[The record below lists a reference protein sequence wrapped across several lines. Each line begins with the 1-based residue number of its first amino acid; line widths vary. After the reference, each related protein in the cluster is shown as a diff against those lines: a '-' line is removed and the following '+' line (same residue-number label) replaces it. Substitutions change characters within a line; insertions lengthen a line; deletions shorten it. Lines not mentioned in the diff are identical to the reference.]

1 MTKLM
6 QMVTL
11 SVAVG
16 FAFAGCSTNAPQTAA
31 EAGSSPQHKSEL
43 QFVDLGAFD
52 RDLAGS
58 LSANLPKVDVEF
70 FDRTSPNAMPERMQT
85 WIASVEGGGGTVR
98 IIPPKSSVSAKS
110 PLLLIGALSTL
121 WSAYKTT
128 KEVSTQAQFRSA
140 KSYDAEIQLK
150 ADDKGGTV
158 VDRIVFTQRK

>member
-1 MTKLM
+1 MNRFM
-6 QMVTL
+6 QKPML
-11 SVAVG
+11 SLVIG
-16 FAFAGCSTNAPQTAA
+16 LSLAGCGTNAHQASA
-31 EAGSSPQHKSEL
+31 DAGSSRQHKSEL
-43 QFVDLGAFD
+43 QFVDLNAFD

-85 WIASVEGGGGTVR
+85 WIASVEGGGGTVKVV
-98 IIPPKSSVSAKS
+98 PPKSSVAAKS
-110 PLLLIGALSTL
+110 PLLLIGAMSTL

-140 KSYDAEIQLK
+140 SAYDAEILLK

-158 VDRIVFTQRK
+158 VERIIFTQRK